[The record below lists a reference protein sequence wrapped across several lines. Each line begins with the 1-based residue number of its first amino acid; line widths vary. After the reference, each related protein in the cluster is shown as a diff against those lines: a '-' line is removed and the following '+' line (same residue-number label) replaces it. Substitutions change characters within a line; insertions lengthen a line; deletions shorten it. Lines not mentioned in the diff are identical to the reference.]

1 MKTPEIKA
9 LASKTLLFSLVAVFF
24 WMLSPNVGFLT
35 YATLLVLAILWL
47 GYEVAQ
53 PQKRKI
59 LKQALLLGLFLM
71 AFDFVVENA
80 GFFAG
85 QWTSPQ
91 SIFLVIAV
99 PIEIIALT
107 IIGGTAWA
115 LHLPEKFDRTYAAIE
130 VIIFGTFG
138 ALGEYL
144 LMLNGM
150 MVYTGGW
157 TSIHAFF
164 GYVITWII
172 LFWVWYKIIRGLK
185 I

>member
-9 LASKTLLFSLVAVFF
+9 LGAKALLFSLVAVFF
-24 WMLSPNVGFLT
+24 WWIAPNGGLMT
-35 YATLLVLAILWL
+35 YATLLILAILWL
-47 GYEVAQ
+47 GYELNQ
-53 PQKRKI
+53 PKKRKI
-59 LKQALLLGLFLM
+59 LNQALALGLFLM
-71 AFDFVVENA
+71 LFDFVIENG

-85 QWTSPQ
+85 LWTSPQ

-115 LHLPEKFDRTYAAIE
+115 LHIPEKPSHSYIAFE
-130 VIIFGTFG
+130 LLIFGIFG

-164 GYVITWII
+164 GYVITWVV
-172 LFWVWYKIIRGLK
+172 LFWVWYWGIRWK
-185 I
+185 N